1 MTNLQFLVLK
11 NKYVFLEPFKEK
23 HITNSFVNSLNNK
36 DINKYMYVR
45 KKKQTKKTV
54 LKYYL
59 DRLKNKNYYYAI
71 IENKNSKLI
80 GTITLRI
87 QQGYG
92 RIGNMICNKKYF
104 GSLES
109 KISFQIFLDF
119 SFNTLNLNKIYAGTE
134 KNNISSIFNLTMN
147 NFKLIQKT
155 KNIFTFM
162 LRKKNYSKKI
172 NYKIINNK

>member
-1 MTNLQFLVLK
+1 MTNFKFPVLK

-23 HITNSFVNSLNNK
+23 HITNSFVNNLNNK
-36 DINKYMYVR
+36 DINKYLDVR
-45 KKKQTKKTV
+45 KKKQTKKTA
-54 LKYYL
+54 LEYYL

-87 QQGYG
+87 TQGYG
-92 RIGNMICNKKYF
+92 AIGFMICNKKYF

-119 SFNTLNLNKIYAGTE
+119 SFNTLNLNKIYAGTK
-134 KNNISSIFNLTMN
+134 KNNISSNFNLTIN
-147 NFKLIQKT
+147 NFELIQKT
-155 KNIFTFM
+155 KNRFKFM
-162 LRKKNYSKKI
+162 LRKKNYKKKI
-172 NYKIINNK
+172 NYKTIKNK

>member
-1 MTNLQFLVLK
+1 MANFKFFVLK

-92 RIGNMICNKKYF
+92 RIGNMICN
-104 GSLES
+104 
-109 KISFQIFLDF
+109 
-119 SFNTLNLNKIYAGTE
+119 
-134 KNNISSIFNLTMN
+134 
-147 NFKLIQKT
+147 
-155 KNIFTFM
+155 
-162 LRKKNYSKKI
+162 I
-172 NYKIINNK
+172 NYFN